1 MKLLTPQKKRTTVLR
16 TIFRMTLGAFLLLA
30 GISHL
35 TVNREAFLAQVPT
48 WLPIAGDFVVL
59 ASGVVEIVLG
69 ASLLALGRYRVQ
81 VGWIVAAFF
90 VAIFPGNISQL
101 ATHTD
106 SFGLN
111 AYDPAGV
118 KRELAGFTYFI
129 SGNNLNFKAA
139 WSRIN
144 PNNSAVPS
152 TNTYTLA
159 FQLSYF

>member
-1 MKLLTPQKKRTTVLR
+1 MNLLAPQKKRTSVLR

-81 VGWIVAAFF
+81 IGWIVAAFF

-111 AYDPAGV
+111 TDLDRTIRLLFQPVLVLWALWSSGAW
-118 KRELAGFTYFI
+118 LALRRYR
-129 SGNNLNFKAA
+129 A
-139 WSRIN
+139 SRRTGED
-144 PNNSAVPS
+144 A
-152 TNTYTLA
+152 
-159 FQLSYF
+159 